1 MESTWY
7 ICLCV
12 LLLCLTWCQIA
23 PNNFVAQ
30 GTSSTVKV
38 IPIMTKYVHQNVFG
52 HIFLSS
58 QPFLMIQGAELEG
71 LCVETRGHGL
81 RDR

>member
-1 MESTWY
+1 MQLVRVVKRMKYTWY

-12 LLLCLTWCQIA
+12 LLLCLPWCPIA

-38 IPIMTKYVHQNVFG
+38 ILIMTKYVHQIVLG

-58 QPFLMIQGAELEG
+58 
-71 LCVETRGHGL
+71 
-81 RDR
+81 

>member
-1 MESTWY
+1 M
-7 ICLCV
+7 
-12 LLLCLTWCQIA
+12 LLLCLIWCPIA

-30 GTSSTVKV
+30 GTSSTVKA

-58 QPFLMIQGAELEG
+58 QPFLMIQGPKLEG
-71 LCVETRGHGL
+71 LYVGTWVCSSHDL
-81 RDR
+81 